1 MNHRHDLARLS
12 TINQNSSLTRANTC
26 DYDRMLWVD
35 CAWSRQ
41 RTRITR
47 VSLPANPCGR
57 DVAVTAAGTPTYS
70 VARFLAWLDERGYGA
85 VSARGRGCRFLPS
98 LPGPQD
104 TVSESVA
111 AEWAACF
118 GVELEEIWGDAV
130 HREEPRTDAPTQ
142 AAPVG
147 GEPSPQSVLSVVP
160 TPYDP
165 PSTWTSPI
173 RLDPYEVGKRAAEEE
188 FVPAVLVD
196 EPESFPCPTCSAPFA
211 TASQRGGH
219 MRWCGVERPP
229 ARKSH
234 HKRAPSAPVPIVPGE
249 SGYARTGHVGRVPVP
264 ERKRK
269 MTAGMVPCPICQVP
283 QLVLKGLRN
292 HIRNAHHRDPDE
304 MLGVPTYR
312 QIKPIGDPVPAVVP
326 PSDPSDVLSI
336 GEWCEA
342 HPRPKAPDA
351 DVDMRSPERRY
362 LDLLL
367 SWAERDGPNTDLL
380 DRIEAML
387 AKVGT
392 LAP

>member
-1 MNHRHDLARLS
+1 MRPIVPVDGDLVVQV
-12 TINQNSSLTRANTC
+12 NE
-26 DYDRMLWVD
+26 
-35 CAWSRQ
+35 
-41 RTRITR
+41 
-47 VSLPANPCGR
+47 
-57 DVAVTAAGTPTYS
+57 
-70 VARFLAWLDERGYGA
+70 LD
-85 VSARGRGCRFLPS
+85 
-98 LPGPQD
+98 D
-104 TVSESVA
+104 
-111 AEWAACF
+111 
-118 GVELEEIWGDAV
+118 
-130 HREEPRTDAPTQ
+130 
-142 AAPVG
+142 
-147 GEPSPQSVLSVVP
+147 P
-160 TPYDP
+160 TPDDLT
-165 PSTWTSPI
+165 PSGWAEPVSSTV
-173 RLDPYEVGKRAAEEE
+173 RMVDPYEVGKRAAEEE

-196 EPESFPCPTCSAPFA
+196 EPESLPCPTCSAPFA

-219 MRWCGVERPP
+219 MRWCGVERSP

-249 SGYARTGHVGRVPVP
+249 LGYAKTGHVGRVPVP

-269 MTAGMVPCPICQVP
+269 MTAGMEPCPICQVP

-380 DRIEAML
+380 DRIERAL
-387 AKVGT
+387 VQVAG
-392 LAP
+392 

>member
-1 MNHRHDLARLS
+1 M
-12 TINQNSSLTRANTC
+12 
-26 DYDRMLWVD
+26 
-35 CAWSRQ
+35 
-41 RTRITR
+41 
-47 VSLPANPCGR
+47 
-57 DVAVTAAGTPTYS
+57 
-70 VARFLAWLDERGYGA
+70 
-85 VSARGRGCRFLPS
+85 PS

-130 HREEPRTDAPTQ
+130 HREEPDTDAPTQ

-147 GEPSPQSVLSVVP
+147 GEPSPQPVLSLVLGEQPPLVPVPDDPWAADQSVRAPAWAVDPDGVMRPIVPVELDDP
-160 TPYDP
+160 TPDDLT
-165 PSTWTSPI
+165 PSGWAEPVSSTVTMV
-173 RLDPYEVGKRAAEEE
+173 DPYEVVPGIAPVRRRAIA
-188 FVPAVLVD
+188 
-196 EPESFPCPTCSAPFA
+196 CPQCRITNG
-211 TASQRGGH
+211 Q
-219 MRWCGVERPP
+219 
-229 ARKSH
+229 
-234 HKRAPSAPVPIVPGE
+234 PSAPVPIVPAAE
-249 SGYARTGHVGRVPVP
+249 SGHAKTGHVGRVPVP